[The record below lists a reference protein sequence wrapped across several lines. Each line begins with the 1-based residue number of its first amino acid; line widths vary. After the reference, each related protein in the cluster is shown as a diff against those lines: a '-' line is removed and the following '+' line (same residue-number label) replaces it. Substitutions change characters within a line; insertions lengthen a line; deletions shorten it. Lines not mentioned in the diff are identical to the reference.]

1 MLSLAKGEKTNLLSL
16 TKNNSLKHVDI
27 GVGWD
32 PIFVDQPKPSGF
44 LGKMFGGNDSGRK
57 QIDVDIDASV
67 VLLNEQ
73 GRVQNKNDDLI
84 YFGHLSHSSGSVKHS
99 GDNRTGAGD
108 GDDEVI
114 SVYLDRLPS
123 YVHKILVVVNI
134 YNCERSNQHFGMIEK
149 AQINIYDKAN
159 NSKLV
164 QYNLT
169 DNYQGKTSILVAS
182 LVRNGSDFE
191 FEAIGEGG
199 NATSLSH
206 MVRSYS

>member
-1 MLSLAKGEKTNLLSL
+1 MLSLSKGEKTSLLSL
-16 TKNNSLKHVDI
+16 TKNNSLKQVNI

-44 LGKMFGGNDSGRK
+44 LGKMFASDSGKK

-67 VLLNEQ
+67 ILLNEQ
-73 GRVQNKNDDLI
+73 GRVQHAKDDVV
-84 YFGHLSHSSGSVKHS
+84 YFGHLSHSSGSIKHS
-99 GDNRTGAGD
+99 GDNRTGDGD

-134 YNCERSNQHFGMIEK
+134 YNCERTKQHFGMIEK
-149 AQINIYDKAN
+149 AQINIYNKEN

-169 DNYQGKTSILVAS
+169 DNYQGKTSITVAS

-191 FEAIGEGG
+191 FEAIGDGG
-199 NATSLSH
+199 NETSLSQ
-206 MVRSYS
+206 MIRTYS